1 MAHSA
6 VPFPLE
12 VVAQTRQRLVE
23 AARPYAPAPVTA
35 DEAEAEVGRPA
46 TADLPET
53 ARLVARVTPLR
64 PIVAWAE
71 GVQEALG
78 PVPAAPDQARPRFEA
93 ALALAPR
100 VLADRDEPDPGDQG
114 RRGVDPDARRGQPGA
129 SGDGALLEGSLEA
142 DRARL
147 TALNGLPGNGD
158 EARETPARWAAAA
171 RAQGQAVEAVSIDGM
186 GWHGEVVRALRAPE
200 GLGVEVDVPPPPGLE
215 ETSMCGPEACV
226 LEAPQGVGTCPGG
239 HQTATK
245 TRHAHHTGWTLVC
258 ARRQGLEGRLQAQCL
273 TSRSPKTGRSVIKHA
288 DQAAYAAARVRA
300 TTPGDAAV
308 RQQPRRV
315 ERKLADRVR
324 DHDGRRSRYRGQWR
338 VQIQSR
344 LTGLVVHVKRL
355 VKRLRRQGAP
365 PAWQPVSS
373 SVWRGTSVA
382 WAPARR
388 GTGAPGPSGAS
399 TKSPA

>member
-1 MAHSA
+1 MLKESYDTEPTERDLWVFEKLIPPDHSLRRVKQLRDFARFRDVVTDGYSPTMGRTADDPVRRITLGCLQFHAHLSDREVIAAAQVHVAFRDFLALSLARRVPGPSWLTPCRTRLGAQRSPALFDQLVTPAREAGVLRDRRRRTDATPSMAHSA
-6 VPFPLE
+6 VPSPLE

-100 VLADRDEPDPGDQG
+100 VLADRDEPDPGDPG

-200 GLGVEVDVPPPPGLE
+200 GLGVEVDVPPPPGPE
-215 ETSMCGPEACV
+215 ETSIASSA
-226 LEAPQGVGTCPGG
+226 LQ
-239 HQTATK
+239 K
-245 TRHAHHTGWTLVC
+245 VC
-258 ARRQGLEGRLQAQCL
+258 QR
-273 TSRSPKTGRSVIKHA
+273 
-288 DQAAYAAARVRA
+288 
-300 TTPGDAAV
+300 DAAM
-308 RQQPRRV
+308 
-315 ERKLADRVR
+315 
-324 DHDGRRSRYRGQWR
+324 
-338 VQIQSR
+338 VQTLQR
-344 LTGLVVHVKRL
+344 LGV
-355 VKRLRRQGAP
+355 
-365 PAWQPVSS
+365 
-373 SVWRGTSVA
+373 
-382 WAPARR
+382 
-388 GTGAPGPSGAS
+388 
-399 TKSPA
+399 